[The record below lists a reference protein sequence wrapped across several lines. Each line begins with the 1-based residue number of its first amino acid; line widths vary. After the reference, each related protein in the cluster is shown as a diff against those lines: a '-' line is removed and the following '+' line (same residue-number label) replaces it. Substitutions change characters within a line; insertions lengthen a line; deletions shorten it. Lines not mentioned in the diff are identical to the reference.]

1 MGLPGSEDMQFD
13 DRLSRFD
20 TIPACDGQTDGL
32 TDRRTDVQPI
42 VITCAVIRLMHI
54 KNPK

>member
-1 MGLPGSEDMQFD
+1 MSDFKAKMYQIQFRLD

-20 TIPACDGQTDGL
+20 TIPACDGQTYGQ

-42 VITCAVIRLMHI
+42 AIACAG
-54 KNPK
+54 